1 VAPGCSVRHDEPVT
15 ESDPSDGLR
24 RLENLI
30 TSDLHTRI
38 DPVDRAA
45 VIGWGLFFHVDLQVR
60 AILTLHQ
67 TDACAAASPS
77 RRSALE
83 HAITLRWCVDQ
94 GDRIGDIYNRKLRGD
109 QIQLAKALKA
119 DGTAN
124 RYKDAYEVMVQTVKT
139 VKETISADPN
149 EGLAKIE
156 HLMKGYGLT
165 KERTFYQVDSR
176 FAHPTLTGAQLF
188 FEEDGEAFRVTQ
200 TPLREELVACHLYCL
215 WIFHIA
221 MLAFNE
227 VLAGKP
233 WTTELEQVAKEYG
246 FTMTL
251 PQWQG
256 PGDLHAQ

>member
-1 VAPGCSVRHDEPVT
+1 MMRLMNEPSPGEA
-15 ESDPSDGLR
+15 LI

-30 TSDLHTRI
+30 ASDLHTYI
-38 DPVDRAA
+38 DSMNRAA
-45 VIGWGLFFHVDLQVR
+45 VIGWGLFFNVAHQVR

-67 TDACAAASPS
+67 AGACGAASPN

-83 HAITLRWCVDQ
+83 YAITLRWCVDQ
-94 GDRIGDIYNRKLRGD
+94 GDRVGDIYNRKLGND

-119 DGTAN
+119 DGTKD
-124 RYKDAYEVMVQTVKT
+124 RYKDAYDVMAQTVKT
-139 VKETISADPN
+139 VKETIPPDPN
-149 EGLAKIE
+149 ERLAKIE

-165 KERTFYQVDSR
+165 KEWSFYQVDSR
-176 FAHPTLTGAQLF
+176 FAHPTLTGAQMF
-188 FEEDGEAFRVTQ
+188 FKTDGEDFHVSQ
-200 TPLREELVACHLYCL
+200 VPLHEEMVACQLYCL
-215 WIFHIA
+215 WIFHTA

-227 VLAGKP
+227 VLTGKP

-246 FTMTL
+246 FTTTL